1 MNQQTTQI
9 KKRGK
14 LHKRFQTISDFVSNI
29 AGSPFWFVFS
39 VLLVITWFF
48 SGFIIGFTETWQLVI
63 NTSTTIF
70 TFLMISLLHSSQKK
84 WEDRMERL
92 QDREA
97 TTIKKIQKDTKRISL
112 EKPVKATGEESTEK
126 IYSNN

>member
-1 MNQQTTQI
+1 
-9 KKRGK
+9 
-14 LHKRFQTISDFVSNI
+14 
-29 AGSPFWFVFS
+29 
-39 VLLVITWFF
+39 
-48 SGFIIGFTETWQLVI
+48 
-63 NTSTTIF
+63 
-70 TFLMISLLHSSQKK
+70 
-84 WEDRMERL
+84 MERL